1 MFENIKSLCE
11 EKGISFHQLEKA
23 LGFSNGTIARFA
35 KHDPRLSAVKAVA
48 DFFGVTVD
56 DLLDD

>member
-1 MFENIKSLCE
+1 MLEKIKSLCA
-11 EKGISFHQLEKA
+11 EKNVSIHKLEKESG
-23 LGFSNGTIARFA
+23 LSNGTIARFD

-48 DFFGVTVD
+48 DYFGVTVD